1 MKLALA
7 LVVSL
12 FIAGCASSGTQV
24 SQNAAM
30 QFKEGVTTEA
40 QIVAK
45 LGPPSGISISSGGI
59 KTLSYTGA
67 QYQTKAASFI
77 PIVGLFAGGADYTIS
92 TAAYQLGTDGILQ
105 KIDYSTYNGSTG
117 MGSLPAPM
125 NASSPTAVK

>member
-7 LVVSL
+7 AAVSL

-45 LGPPSGISISSGGI
+45 LGQPTGVTMSSGGI
-59 KTLSYTGA
+59 KTITYTGA
-67 QYQTKAASFI
+67 QAQVKAASFI
-77 PIVGLFAGGADYTIS
+77 PIVGLFAGGSDIAVT
-92 TAAYQLGTDGILQ
+92 TAAYQLDTNGLLQ
-105 KIDYSTYNGSTG
+105 KVDYSTANTSTG
-117 MGSLPAPM
+117 MGSAPAAM
-125 NASSPTAVK
+125 NAGTPTAVK

>member
-45 LGPPSGISISSGGI
+45 LGPPSGVTISSGGG
-59 KTLSYTGA
+59 KTLLYSGA
-67 QYQTKAASFI
+67 QYQTKAATFI
-77 PIVGLFAGGADYTIS
+77 PIVGLFAGGADYTVS
-92 TAAYQLGTDGILQ
+92 TASYRLGADGVLQ

-117 MGSLPAPM
+117 TGSLPAPM
-125 NASSPTAVK
+125 NTSTPTAVK

>member
-40 QIVAK
+40 QIVGK
-45 LGPPSGISISSGGI
+45 LGPPTGVTISSGGI
-59 KTLSYTGA
+59 KTISYTGA
-67 QYQTKAASFI
+67 QAQVKAATFI
-77 PIVGLFAGGADYTIS
+77 PIVGLFAGGSDIVVT
-92 TAAYQLGTDGILQ
+92 TAAYQLGADGVLQ
-105 KIDYSTYNGSTG
+105 KVDYSTANTSTG
-117 MGSLPAPM
+117 MGSAPAPM
-125 NASSPTAVK
+125 NASSPSAVK

>member
-30 QFKEGVTTEA
+30 QFKEGITTEA
-40 QIVAK
+40 QIVSK
-45 LGPPSGISISSGGI
+45 LGPPTGVTISSGGI
-59 KTLSYTGA
+59 KTITYTGA
-67 QYQTKAASFI
+67 QAQVKAASFI
-77 PIVGLFAGGADYTIS
+77 PIVGLFAGGSDVVVT

-105 KIDYSTYNGSTG
+105 KVDYSTANTSTG
-117 MGSLPAPM
+117 MGSAPAAM
-125 NASSPTAVK
+125 NASTPTAVK